1 MGEFDLREPV
11 SLKGAECITGI
22 NPKTIEVIAQR
33 IPGFSLVFKETVII
47 LDSRKLV
54 EFILNQRDGKIGILY
69 KPKRRFTDYQYK
81 QFEAYSQ
88 VDILSVEGVNFPL
101 IHSYD
106 FVTLPQFCRNYQN
119 IVDMNCS
126 RIQKEMAPAL
136 EERMFSDEVLRY
148 SCYKTNVISYHPVDL
163 TIVAEEVFGG
173 LLESRLNSREE
184 YDMPWWFS
192 KAEIYNL
199 LEQRGQ
205 IIIPTSNTK
214 SKKIKRIENII
225 SMARHN
231 GRDIPYRNGR
241 NETIYWIDETALDFL
256 ANMNELIN
264 SK

>member
-22 NPKTIEVIAQR
+22 NPKNIEVIAQR

-88 VDILSVEGVNFPL
+88 VDILSVDGVNFPL

-106 FVTLPQFCRNYQN
+106 FVTLPQFCRNYQK

-126 RIQKEMAPAL
+126 RLQKEITPAL

-192 KAEIYNL
+192 KTQIMKL

-205 IIIPTSNTK
+205 IIIPTSKTK
-214 SKKIKRIENII
+214 SKNIKRIENII